1 MARETRKLPI
11 FQDVYSLVMFN
22 ILSPEAEAGYYFNVG
37 FDSFGIFANSVV
49 NFKEAVSFQTPAFV
63 KLDEDTD

>member
-1 MARETRKLPI
+1 MISFCREYWRRVARETRKLPI

-37 FDSFGIFANSVV
+37 FDSFGIFAIRS
-49 NFKEAVSFQTPAFV
+49 
-63 KLDEDTD
+63 